1 MRLTADD
8 RIRKNIAHEAAKLV
22 ALEGLEDFL
31 LAKKKAAQQLNV
43 NNKRL
48 LPSNSEI
55 EIALIEYQSLFQ
67 NDKQLQIVF
76 ESRKIAYKTM
86 LLLEEYNPLLV
97 GSVLSGTANE
107 NSEIIIQLFSDSPEA
122 VSLYLENKGI
132 PTSICERRLKTEKK
146 NHTYFTALKFIAG
159 NINIVLIVLP
169 YSFKRHA
176 PIDPITQHPMK
187 RANLRNVKRL
197 IDEQ

>member
-22 ALEGLEDFL
+22 AKEGLEDFL
-31 LAKKKAAQQLNV
+31 LAKKKAAQHLNV

-48 LPSNSEI
+48 LPSNREV
-55 EIALIEYQSLFQ
+55 EVALIEYQSLFHNEEQ
-67 NDKQLQIVF
+67 QQTVF
-76 ESRKIAYKTM
+76 ESRKIAYRTM

-107 NSEIIIQLFSDSPEA
+107 NSEIIIHVFSDSHETI
-122 VSLYLENKGI
+122 SLYLENKGI
-132 PTSICERRLKTEKK
+132 PISLCERRLKIEKK
-146 NHTYFTALKFIAG
+146 NHAYFTALKFIAG

-169 YSFKRHA
+169 HPLQRNA
-176 PIDPITQHPMK
+176 PIDPITQRPMK
-187 RANLRNVKRL
+187 RATLSDVKRL
-197 IDEQ
+197 VDD